1 MCPIFVKCPPYIWN
15 SISLCSLL
23 DLLGNQSE
31 NLFQIIICS
40 VRLHSAPLNQQL
52 TRSVYFRSPPSTHTG
67 DKRTIA
73 HLHRMSA
80 QNVFNHEKMCTK
92 CIAVCAKVHMLVKV
106 NVYSCEN
113 VHRCVHIGKCP
124 QLCTLR
130 GTVPRYIC
138 HRVSIRANFRIFPPT
153 NCDLLSCGRLDLS
166 PAGAVFVQSS
176 QVICPPA

>member
-1 MCPIFVKCPPYIWN
+1 MQSVGFARQSIGEFVSNHNLFCSTAQCAAKPTID
-15 SISLCSLL
+15 SISLL
-23 DLLGNQSE
+23 
-31 NLFQIIICS
+31 S
-40 VRLHSAPLNQQL
+40 V
-52 TRSVYFRSPPSTHTG
+52 PPSTHTG

-73 HLHRMSA
+73 HLHRMST

-92 CIAVCAKVHMLVKV
+92 CIAVCANVHMLVKV